1 MLAPCSAR
9 INVNPQILAMYL
21 EHLMLE
27 IAQPGDDGN
36 YGSAAMYDVMI
47 LQALSK
53 RIHYGKFVAEA
64 KFQGQREQYTALIR
78 SNDAAGIMDLLT
90 DRAVELKV
98 RGRERG
104 ARPAHLLARGGR
116 GQLSRERAVSATAPC
131 AGAGARAA
139 QGGDVWAG
147 PQRDWRQRRQQWH
160 LQDQARGGRAPV

>member
-9 INVNPQILAMYL
+9 INVNPRILAMYL
-21 EHLMLE
+21 EQLMLE

-98 RGRERG
+98 WGGGGERAPHTCSLRAAASNGRE
-104 ARPAHLLARGGR
+104 
-116 GQLSRERAVSATAPC
+116 SA
-131 AGAGARAA
+131 
-139 QGGDVWAG
+139 
-147 PQRDWRQRRQQWH
+147 
-160 LQDQARGGRAPV
+160 L